1 MIKLNYI
8 LSMATGV
15 LNKHASFTSI
25 FFIIYVIV
33 FAVNS

>member
-8 LSMATGV
+8 LSVATGV

-25 FFIIYVIV
+25 FLIIYVIV